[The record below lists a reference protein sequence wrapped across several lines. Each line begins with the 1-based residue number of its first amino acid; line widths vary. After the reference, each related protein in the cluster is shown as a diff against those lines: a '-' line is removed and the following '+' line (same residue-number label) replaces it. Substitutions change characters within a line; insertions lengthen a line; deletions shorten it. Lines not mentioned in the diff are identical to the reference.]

1 MIADEDGKSPLSFLV
16 NVARL
21 PARGMPVRIVAD
33 ETQRTA
39 LAQAHE
45 LLSLERLE
53 AELVVSAW
61 KSRGV
66 RVAGTL
72 KADFAQECVVT
83 LEPIANRMKEP
94 VSAVFAPE
102 GSRLLNPD
110 LAEVGEILLDAEGPD
125 SPEPFRGNEID
136 VGQLVE
142 EFFALGIDPYP
153 RKTGA
158 ELQTPVLDVEE
169 PRGPLHDK
177 LAALKKKG

>member
-1 MIADEDGKSPLSFLV
+1 MSPDDQDTSPVTFNV
-16 NVARL
+16 SVARL
-21 PARGMPVRIVAD
+21 PARGMPVSIVAD
-33 ETQRTA
+33 EAQRAA
-39 LAQAHE
+39 LAEAHG
-45 LLSLERLE
+45 LLSVERFE
-53 AELVVSAW
+53 AELLVSAW

-66 RVAGTL
+66 RVAGSL
-72 KADFAQECVVT
+72 KADFTQECVVT
-83 LEPIANRMKEP
+83 LDPIATRMKEP
-94 VSAVFAPE
+94 VAAVFAPE

-110 LAEVGEILLDAEGPD
+110 LVEGGEILLDAEGPD

-158 ELQTPVLDVEE
+158 ELQRPGLDVEE
-169 PRGPLHDK
+169 TRGPLHDK